1 MAAQRTSYREILT
14 RPAHSGQARD
24 ATVTDPGF
32 AILRTALDRAHFDC
46 GPVHPFYRKVGE
58 SLPRGTF
65 RNYQGLLVRGTVS
78 FTLDTEAH
86 GTVAQEI
93 PFLYEHVVLA
103 CLVEGNLHGPA
114 TDAWWESLREI
125 AAPRQVN
132 FHRRVGHHFAYVRT
146 DGQPTTNRLL
156 TRGFHSFNG
165 GTVIYQRWIKG
176 FNSRIPISIRWP
188 M

>member
-1 MAAQRTSYREILT
+1 MAAWRTSYREILT
-14 RPAHSGQARD
+14 RPANQGQEQG
-24 ATVTDPGF
+24 ATVQDPGLS
-32 AILRTALDRAHFDC
+32 ILRTALDLAHFDR
-46 GPVHPFYRKVGE
+46 GPVHPFQRDARE

-65 RNYQGLLVRGTVS
+65 RNHQGLLVRGTAS
-78 FTLDTEAH
+78 FTLDVDSQA
-86 GTVAQEI
+86 TVAQEI
-93 PFLYEHVVLA
+93 PFLSAHVVLA
-103 CLVEGNLHGPA
+103 CVVEGDIQGVS
-114 TDAWWESLREI
+114 TDSWWESLREL
-125 AAPRQVN
+125 AAPGKVN